1 MRKLFILMFCVLF
14 CNIYAKR
21 VFVWLPDLNDEQAY
35 SLIAEYNKIIT
46 KYDGIVLNYSSNKT
60 IDNISSELYKDKLKC
75 LEKDNT
81 FVIIGFG
88 VGGIIARNLS
98 TYSKNIE
105 AIITISSPNA
115 GSTLLHNV
123 YAGKT
128 YDFFSYA
135 SGMCLK
141 AIEQA
146 ILSHQQNYESTNNL
160 FNLIEVSANKFR
172 KISINDY
179 LKSNSSL
186 IQSEIYKYLRNNL
199 CVHNILK
206 GSNFLNKLNNR
217 IDSVFHYNIYGVKD
231 NIHSS
236 KLIHSLALINQ
247 IQVAHQFIFNSINF
261 SDIDYQEWC
270 FNREKSY
277 NSLKEWDKIYQYL
290 EAGIDVDIATS
301 IGAIEYKIMELNI
314 SCWSAKL
321 QYKRYLSYFPFI
333 TDNDGFCSEIDI
345 ISNTPNQKCTYN
357 IRFPV
362 LNHFNMYSNDALK
375 IFLDRLILENFINL
389 R

>member
-1 MRKLFILMFCVLF
+1 MFCVLF

-21 VFVWLPDLNDEQAY
+21 VFVWLPDLNDEKAY

-60 IDNISSELYKDKLKC
+60 IDNISSELYKAKLKC

-81 FVIIGFG
+81 FVLIGFG
-88 VGGIIARNLS
+88 VGGVIARNLS

-105 AIITISSPNA
+105 AIVTISSPNA

-128 YDFFSYA
+128 YDFFSFA
-135 SGMCLK
+135 SRMCLN
-141 AIEQA
+141 AMEQT
-146 ILSHQQNYESTNNL
+146 ILSHQQNYESTKNL
-160 FNLIEVSANKFR
+160 FNLIEISANEFR
-172 KISINDY
+172 KISIDDY
-179 LKSNSSL
+179 LQSNSSL
-186 IQSEIYKYLRNNL
+186 IQSEIYKYLRHNS
-199 CVHNILK
+199 CVHDILK

-217 IDSVFHYNIYGVKD
+217 VDSVFHYNIYGVKD

-247 IQVAHQFIFNSINF
+247 IQVAHQFIFNSINI
-261 SDIDYQEWC
+261 SDIDYQEWY

-290 EAGIDVDIATS
+290 EAGIDVDIATC
-301 IGAIEYKIMELNI
+301 IGAIEYKIMEVNI
-314 SCWSAKL
+314 PDWSAKL
-321 QYKRYLSYFPFI
+321 QYKSDLSYFPFI
-333 TDNDGFCSEIDI
+333 TDNDGFFSERDI
-345 ISNTPNQKCTYN
+345 ISNTPNHKYTYN

-362 LNHFNMYSNDALK
+362 LNHFNMYSNDTLK